1 MQSDKSSGSV
11 KRAVSEVPG
20 IDNTSQNKQADQLST
35 LSLIDPSQGIDAYMA
50 SQGEDNALFVPQ
62 QSQAIDTTQNMAPAQ
77 KLLLVEQGKQKRME
91 IGETWYLISGFWW
104 KRWRKAC
111 TGEKDKEGVITEVEL
126 GSIDNSSLVDTNGL
140 LRRDTLEGVNVEYVP
155 QNVWRLFTIWFV

>member
-11 KRAVSEVPG
+11 KRAVPEVSG
-20 IDNTSQNKQADQLST
+20 LDNTSQNKQADQLST
-35 LSLIDPSQGIDAYMA
+35 LPLKDQTQGIDAYMA
-50 SQGEDNALFVPQ
+50 SQGEDNALSVSQ
-62 QSQAIDTTQNMAPAQ
+62 QSQVIDTTQNMDPEQ
-77 KLLLVEQGKQKRME
+77 KLVLVEQGKQKRME

-126 GSIDNSSLVDTNGL
+126 GSIDNFSLVDTDGL
-140 LRRDTLEGVNVEYVP
+140 LRRDILEGVDVEYVS
-155 QNVWRLFTIWFV
+155 QDVWRLFTIWFV